1 MEGCGAAMGSKCWPV
16 EIDSKVS
23 QTLNNRNTTMNNC
36 PPFLPAHF
44 RVVVAAL
51 LFRAIFPPIAFLV
64 ILFCSFVVLVRFFS
78 SWRAIW
84 SGDMDTQNEWV
95 MLRRRMERWRKSH
108 HPHSIKASLIDPTKE
123 NPEVKQQKQE
133 GEGEHQPQGLNAA
146 SLTSPSHSS
155 SLSTSPIPPSGSAV
169 SGSGAGGEGGK
180 KANPNAAA
188 RRSAASPLQ
197 SSSSSSLSAS
207 SSSSSSSASDQF
219 LIVPNCTA
227 GMQLPSIYA
236 SVLPLQHHPS
246 ATTTSSFPVVS
257 QESGR
262 HLAVSLACIPKDQNC
277 FQWLNE
283 AKLSVKDEAAVLALA
298 QTRAQQNHH
307 AQKEEAPEGEFD
319 WKLIAVHCSFI
330 VLPLLFLETFSVLFI
345 VACFSLFLFSFCR
358 RQGRSSD
365 WIL

>member
-1 MEGCGAAMGSKCWPV
+1 MSGLCYEGEWKDG
-16 EIDSKVS
+16 E
-23 QTLNNRNTTMNNC
+23 
-36 PPFLPAHF
+36 
-44 RVVVAAL
+44 RV
-51 LFRAIFPPIAFLV
+51 II
-64 ILFCSFVVLVRFFS
+64 
-78 SWRAIW
+78 
-84 SGDMDTQNEWV
+84 
-95 MLRRRMERWRKSH
+95 
-108 HPHSIKASLIDPTKE
+108 PHSIKASLIDPTKE